1 MINKYDLISNSNGIR
16 KYGFYYNLKNKHK
29 IKIIFLQQLIGPM
42 VGTFFI
48 LKYFQ
53 IIEPKQTNIQIL

>member
-1 MINKYDLISNSNGIR
+1 MKHELIEYDLISNSNGIR

-29 IKIIFLQQLIGPM
+29 IKNYFSPTIDWSRD
-42 VGTFFI
+42 I

-53 IIEPKQTNIQIL
+53 ITCSSQY